1 MSECKLAKTSVPYGD
16 EQMSRSPSLQLM
28 FLATK
33 KFDSGKA
40 IRGAFLLTDL
50 NTKPVEFRCT
60 NPIRPTTLQTMLYGD
75 TLEQHIM
82 VELIGLPLITSLKD
96 RPALILIREAVFMR
110 ARPRVEIPIIRLVK
124 EESLAVSSTGEGN
137 PTQLLHSASGRFD
150 PVVLA
155 AHAKFSSDREQ
166 AKAILAE
173 IFDNH
178 DLLEPFDR
186 IESAL
191 EQVHAQKIGEEK

>member
-50 NTKPVEFRCT
+50 NTKPLEFRCT

-75 TLEQHIM
+75 ILEQHIM
-82 VELIGLPLITSLKD
+82 VELIGLPLVKSLKD
-96 RPALILIREAVFMR
+96 HPTIILVQEQTFIGIRPKIDIPLILIA
-110 ARPRVEIPIIRLVK
+110 K
-124 EESLAVSSTGEGN
+124 EESIPL
-137 PTQLLHSASGRFD
+137 PL
-150 PVVLA
+150 
-155 AHAKFSSDREQ
+155 
-166 AKAILAE
+166 
-173 IFDNH
+173 
-178 DLLEPFDR
+178 
-186 IESAL
+186 
-191 EQVHAQKIGEEK
+191 